1 MTTDTT
7 KIAKLDAILEHLRK
21 IKTET
26 FFGIFVWKHKGI
38 LIRIPN
44 VLRLNS
50 KIIKLICYV
59 NSFNI

>member
-21 IKTET
+21 IKTEI
-26 FFGIFVWKHKGI
+26 FFGISVWKHKEI